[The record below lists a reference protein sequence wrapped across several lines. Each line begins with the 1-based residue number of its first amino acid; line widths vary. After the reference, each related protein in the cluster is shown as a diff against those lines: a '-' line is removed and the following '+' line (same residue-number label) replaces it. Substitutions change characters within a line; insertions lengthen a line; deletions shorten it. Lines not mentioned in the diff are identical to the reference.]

1 MPLNATSYAQ
11 TVGNFIPGS
20 ENIIS
25 AALGYL
31 FSLPTLIMQKDY
43 FAIMVSLIL
52 LYALIALINK
62 ISLVFLVV
70 AKKTISLLVTI
81 LALVLIYSKF
91 VESLGTEGFSFNTLI
106 IGLVGIVITI
116 LGTIITFY
124 AFFSRTK
131 EAISITVK
139 PQEGMPALEE
149 KPELDLNHIKSF
161 KTFFSLDSLKN
172 DKSLLSVLTFLVVAE
187 FGVFSS
193 ATISAPN
200 VQIGVIMFLIFM
212 IFSFVFIKQSY
223 KDYKKGLTHI
233 VITFVLGVIL
243 AVILGHSWAG
253 IPFSILFSMQVFAT
267 ESLVALISGMALS
280 LFAGSRG

>member
-20 ENIIS
+20 ENIINS
-25 AALGYL
+25 TLGYL
-31 FSLPTLIMQKDY
+31 FSLSALIMQKDY

-52 LYALIALINK
+52 LYAFIALINK

-91 VESLGTEGFSFNTLI
+91 TYSLGTEGFSFNTLI

-124 AFFSRTK
+124 AFFSHTR
-131 EAISITVK
+131 EAISVK
-139 PQEGMPALEE
+139 HGEIPTLEE